1 MKSATL
7 PRLTAKILT
16 SAVYWICTVVLS
28 LLSLKGNAVL
38 DSKGLD

>member
-1 MKSATL
+1 MNCACS
-7 PRLTAKILT
+7 TANPAL
-16 SAVYWICTVVLS
+16 AVYWICIVNLS